1 MLTDFAQALSRC
13 RRSRHATDGVGRKKQ
28 LPQTFAGQHGR
39 HVVGSLIDFHQPPY
53 RNLLQLNCVYP
64 CYEIEGKI
72 VMAVKHRCFVSYHK
86 VNSTAVKNFVEE
98 FSDVFTAKTVGV
110 TDEDDFINSNDREYV
125 MRRIREK
132 YLSNTTVTIVLIGE
146 CTKARKYVDWEIAS
160 SLRNDPVNG
169 RSGLLGINMKSVG
182 SQGLAPL
189 RLGDNYDSEDK
200 AGSYALYQTYP
211 NTEQVLRNAIQT
223 AFDRRETH
231 TPINTR
237 DLFKNNRP
245 CP

>member
-1 MLTDFAQALSRC
+1 
-13 RRSRHATDGVGRKKQ
+13 
-28 LPQTFAGQHGR
+28 
-39 HVVGSLIDFHQPPY
+39 
-53 RNLLQLNCVYP
+53 
-64 CYEIEGKI
+64 
-72 VMAVKHRCFVSYHK
+72 MAVKHRCFVSYHK

-110 TDEDDFINSNDREYV
+110 TDEDDFINSDDRDYV

-160 SLRNDPVNG
+160 TLRDDPVNG

-182 SQGLAPL
+182 SRWLVPP
-189 RLGDNYDSEDK
+189 RLEDNYDTEDK
-200 AGSYALYQTYP
+200 TGSYALYKTYP
-211 NTEQVLRNAIQT
+211 SSAQVLLNAIQA
-223 AFDRRETH
+223 AFDRRATH
-231 TPINTR
+231 TPDNTR
-237 DLFKNNRP
+237 TLFTYNRQ

>member
-1 MLTDFAQALSRC
+1 
-13 RRSRHATDGVGRKKQ
+13 
-28 LPQTFAGQHGR
+28 
-39 HVVGSLIDFHQPPY
+39 
-53 RNLLQLNCVYP
+53 
-64 CYEIEGKI
+64 
-72 VMAVKHRCFVSYHK
+72 MAVKHRCFVSYHK
-86 VNSTAVKNFVEE
+86 VNSTAVKNFIEE

-110 TDEDDFINSNDREYV
+110 TDEDDFINSEDREYV

-169 RSGLLGINMKSVG
+169 RSGLLGINMKSFG
-182 SQGLAPL
+182 SQWLAPP
-189 RLGDNYDSEDK
+189 RLYDNFDKEDQV
-200 AGSYALYQTYP
+200 GSYALYQTYP
-211 NTEQVLRNAIQT
+211 STAQVLRNAIQT
-223 AFDRRETH
+223 AFDRREKH

-237 DLFKNNRP
+237 ALFKNNRP

>member
-1 MLTDFAQALSRC
+1 M
-13 RRSRHATDGVGRKKQ
+13 
-28 LPQTFAGQHGR
+28 P
-39 HVVGSLIDFHQPPY
+39 
-53 RNLLQLNCVYP
+53 
-64 CYEIEGKI
+64 
-72 VMAVKHRCFVSYHK
+72 VKHRCFVSYHK
-86 VNSTAVKNFVEE
+86 VNSTAVQNFVEE

-110 TDEDDFINSNDREYV
+110 TDEDDFINSEDRDYV

-132 YLSNTTVTIVLIGE
+132 YLSDTTVTIVLIGE

-160 SLRNDPVNG
+160 SLRNDPVNR

-182 SQGLAPL
+182 SRGLAPL
-189 RLGDNYDSEDK
+189 RLYDNYDSENK
-200 AGSYALYQTYP
+200 AESYALYRTYP
-211 NTEQVLRNAIQT
+211 STAQALRNAIQT
-223 AFDRRETH
+223 AFDRRATH

>member
-1 MLTDFAQALSRC
+1 
-13 RRSRHATDGVGRKKQ
+13 
-28 LPQTFAGQHGR
+28 
-39 HVVGSLIDFHQPPY
+39 
-53 RNLLQLNCVYP
+53 
-64 CYEIEGKI
+64 
-72 VMAVKHRCFVSYHK
+72 MAVKHRCFVSYHK
-86 VNSTAVKNFVEE
+86 VNSTAVKNFVED

-110 TDEDDFINSNDREYV
+110 TDEDDFINSEDREYV

-160 SLRNDPVNG
+160 TLRNDPVNG
-169 RSGLLGINMKSVG
+169 RSGLLGINMKSVE
-182 SQGLAPL
+182 SRGLAPP
-189 RLGDNYDSEDK
+189 RLYDNCDSKDNS
-200 AGSYALYQTYP
+200 GSYALYQTYP
-211 NTEQVLRNAIQT
+211 NTAQALRNAIQT

-237 DLFKNNRP
+237 DLFTNNRP

>member
-1 MLTDFAQALSRC
+1 
-13 RRSRHATDGVGRKKQ
+13 
-28 LPQTFAGQHGR
+28 
-39 HVVGSLIDFHQPPY
+39 
-53 RNLLQLNCVYP
+53 
-64 CYEIEGKI
+64 
-72 VMAVKHRCFVSYHK
+72 MAVKHRCFVSYNK
-86 VNSTAVKNFVEE
+86 DNSTAVKNFIEG
-98 FSDVFTAKTVGV
+98 FSDVFTAMTVGI
-110 TDEDDFINSNDREYV
+110 TDEDDFINSEDREYV

-182 SQGLAPL
+182 SRGLAPP
-189 RLGDNYDSEDK
+189 RLYDNLDKEDK
-200 AGSYALYQTYP
+200 ARSYALYQTYP
-211 NTEQVLRNAIQT
+211 STAQALRNAIQT
-223 AFDRRETH
+223 AFDRRKTH
-231 TPINTR
+231 APDNTR

>member
-1 MLTDFAQALSRC
+1 
-13 RRSRHATDGVGRKKQ
+13 
-28 LPQTFAGQHGR
+28 
-39 HVVGSLIDFHQPPY
+39 
-53 RNLLQLNCVYP
+53 
-64 CYEIEGKI
+64 
-72 VMAVKHRCFVSYHK
+72 MAVKHRCFVSYHK
-86 VNSTAVKNFVEE
+86 ENPTAVKNFVEE

-110 TDEDDFINSNDREYV
+110 TDEDDFIDSENTEYV

-182 SQGLAPL
+182 SRALAPP
-189 RLGDNYDSEDK
+189 RLADNYDSKDK

-211 NTEQVLRNAIQT
+211 NTAQDLRNAIQT
-223 AFDRRETH
+223 VFDRRETH
-231 TPINTR
+231 TPDNAR
-237 DLFKNNRP
+237 SLFKYNRQ